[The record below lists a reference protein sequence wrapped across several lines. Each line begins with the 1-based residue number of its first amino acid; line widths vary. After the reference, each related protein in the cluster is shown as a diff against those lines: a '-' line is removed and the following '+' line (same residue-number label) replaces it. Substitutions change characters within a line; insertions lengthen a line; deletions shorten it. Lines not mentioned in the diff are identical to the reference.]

1 MAIVNIIN
9 NKKRKSMRYST
20 IVEKD
25 DKTFLEIIEMLEQF
39 EKERFIAGLQMRHYS
54 TFQIEQTLDMVRSY
68 QSRLNMEA
76 RALSNFSESFIQ
88 QFATDNNKCF
98 MEAQRYFNRIRS
110 TLCAL
115 KKVFQ
120 MTCQKSMAQLPEGKE
135 HPSVFERSPL
145 GKGAYMVD
153 MYGLASYDDAVQQLY
168 HEMET
173 LLTTAT
179 ATLALCH
186 QMIENEKMIR
196 EDTELLKSIYH
207 NSCQQLMG
215 SVREYAGMMEAPEQL
230 PETDLNKRR
239 RKASSM
245 DDFLRAEYHNVP
257 KQEFKKYVWLEA
269 VRQGRNDGLTEEE
282 TFLWPNNHDKVQ
294 AVRWAIENF
303 DMMDVEG
310 QMGKLNSVSMVYF
323 LKWCGVEKGKEKRLY
338 QYFCDTYKGKF
349 HPLVWSSI
357 SKERKEQHERG
368 ITDRGAAATF
378 QRMLEVVSE
387 LLAV

>member
-1 MAIVNIIN
+1 
-9 NKKRKSMRYST
+9 MRYST

-25 DKTFLEIIEMLEQF
+25 DKTLLEIIDMLEQF

-98 MEAQRYFNRIRS
+98 KEAQRYFNRIRS

-196 EDTELLKSIYH
+196 EDAELLKSIYK

-282 TFLWPNNHDKVQ
+282 TFLWPNNHEKVQ

-323 LKWCGVEKGKEKRLY
+323 LKWCGVEKAKEKRLY

>member
-1 MAIVNIIN
+1 
-9 NKKRKSMRYST
+9 MRYST

-25 DKTFLEIIEMLEQF
+25 DKTLLEIIDMLEQF

-98 MEAQRYFNRIRS
+98 KEAQRYFNRIRS

-135 HPSVFERSPL
+135 NPSVFERSPL

-153 MYGLASYDDAVQQLY
+153 MYGLASYDDAVKQLY

-196 EDTELLKSIYH
+196 EDAELLKSIYH

-215 SVREYAGMMEAPEQL
+215 SVREYAGMMEAPDQL

-239 RKASSM
+239 RKARSM

-282 TFLWPNNHDKVQ
+282 TFLWPNNHEKVQ

-310 QMGKLNSVSMVYF
+310 QLGKLNSVSMVYF
-323 LKWCGVEKGKEKRLY
+323 LKWCGVEKAKEKRLY

>member
-1 MAIVNIIN
+1 
-9 NKKRKSMRYST
+9 MRYST

-25 DKTFLEIIEMLEQF
+25 DKTLLEIIDMLEQF

-98 MEAQRYFNRIRS
+98 KEAQRYFNRIRS

-196 EDTELLKSIYH
+196 EDAELLKSIYK

-282 TFLWPNNHDKVQ
+282 TFLWPNNHEKVQ

-310 QMGKLNSVSMVYF
+310 QLGKLNSVSMVYF
-323 LKWCGVEKGKEKRLY
+323 LKWCGVEKAKEKRLY

>member
-1 MAIVNIIN
+1 
-9 NKKRKSMRYST
+9 MRYST

>member
-1 MAIVNIIN
+1 
-9 NKKRKSMRYST
+9 MRYST

-25 DKTFLEIIEMLEQF
+25 DKTLLEIIEMLEQF

-98 MEAQRYFNRIRS
+98 KEAQRYFNRIRS

-196 EDTELLKSIYH
+196 EDAELLKSIYK

-215 SVREYAGMMEAPEQL
+215 SVREYAGMMEAPDQL

-239 RKASSM
+239 RKARSM

-282 TFLWPNNHDKVQ
+282 TFLWPNNHEKVQ
-294 AVRWAIENF
+294 AVRWAVENF

-310 QMGKLNSVSMVYF
+310 QLGKLNSVSMVYF
-323 LKWCGVEKGKEKRLY
+323 LKWCGVEKAKEKRLY

>member
-1 MAIVNIIN
+1 
-9 NKKRKSMRYST
+9 MRYST

-25 DKTFLEIIEMLEQF
+25 DKTLLEIIEMLEQF

-98 MEAQRYFNRIRS
+98 KEAQRYFNRIRS

-196 EDTELLKSIYH
+196 EDAELLKSIYK

-215 SVREYAGMMEAPEQL
+215 SVREYAGMMEAPDQL

-239 RKASSM
+239 RKARSM
-245 DDFLRAEYHNVP
+245 NDFLRAEYHNVP

-282 TFLWPNNHDKVQ
+282 TFLWPNNHEKVQ
-294 AVRWAIENF
+294 AVRWAVENF

-310 QMGKLNSVSMVYF
+310 QLGKLNSVSMVYF
-323 LKWCGVEKGKEKRLY
+323 LKWCGVEKAKEKRLY